1 MHSTPQLSRHRN
13 ESATCIP
20 WPSSFSLVF
29 ASLSLLVLFG
39 AVLPSPATAEKTN
52 ANEPEKPQTFAEALA
67 SGKTTLSL
75 RYRFEGVDQ
84 DGVEED
90 AEASTLRSTLSY
102 STKPFR
108 GVRIFLEAENVAA
121 VFDDDNYNNAG
132 AGSLNNGVRDR
143 PVVADPELTEINQVF
158 LEWKAKKADL
168 KVGRQAIN
176 LANQRFV
183 GAVAWR
189 QNHQTFDAVGLTLR
203 PADKANISYHYLNR
217 AHRIFGDQ
225 LDMSSHLLHG
235 TFQLGAHDTLNAYG
249 YLLDYETDALVG
261 LSTSTYG
268 LRWTGKRKL
277 DGANITYALEYA
289 QQQDAADNPNN
300 IDADYLLAEIG
311 AGTPTFTVTVGYEAL
326 SGAPGDGAFSTP
338 LATLHKFN
346 GFADKFLRTP
356 SAGLVDFYGSIGGK
370 AGKFGWKLIYHQFEP
385 DSEGEDYGTELDALA
400 TYKLATGWTLGFK
413 AAFYDAEAFATDT
426 DKVMLWSAY
435 KFSRP

>member
-1 MHSTPQLSRHRN
+1 MLPIMPPRPHASSLTRRD
-13 ESATCIP
+13 
-20 WPSSFSLVF
+20 PSHALCVLITGVGLVM
-29 ASLSLLVLFG
+29 LLGL
-39 AVLPSPATAEKTN
+39 ALPSTAVAEKSPD
-52 ANEPEKPQTFAEALA
+52 AEPQKSQTFAEALA
-67 SGKTTLSL
+67 DGTTTLSL

-84 DGVEED
+84 DGFDQD
-90 AEASTLRSTLSY
+90 AEASTLRTTLSY
-102 STKPFR
+102 GSKPFR

-121 VFDDDNYNNAG
+121 IFDDDNYNNAG
-132 AGSLNNGVRDR
+132 AGSLNNGVRNR

-158 LEWKAKKADL
+158 LEWKGKKADL

-176 LANQRFV
+176 LSNQRFV

-189 QNHQTFDAVGLTLR
+189 QHHQSFDAVGLQFR
-203 PADKANISYHYLNR
+203 PSGQANVSYHYLDR
-217 AHRIFGDQ
+217 VHRIFGDR

-235 TFQLGAHDTLNAYG
+235 TFKIGGHDTLSAYG
-249 YLLDYETDALVG
+249 YFLDYEDDVLAG

-268 LRWTGKRKL
+268 LRWAGKRKL
-277 DGANITYALEYA
+277 DGAQVNYTLEFA

-311 AGTPTFTVTVGYEAL
+311 AGTPAFTVTVGYEAL
-326 SGAPGDGAFSTP
+326 SGAPGEGAFSTP

-356 SAGLVDFYGSIGGK
+356 AGGLVDLYGSIGGK

-413 AAFYDAEAFATDT
+413 AAFYDADSFATDT